1 MIFESL
7 PERIQLMNIYKMN
20 QMKGGWFIG
29 NFEPSVL
36 KTTQFE
42 IGILKH
48 KKGEQ
53 WPKHKH
59 KYAEEYNYIIEGQM
73 TIQNTLLSSGDIFI
87 LNRGEIADP
96 VFLEDCVVIVVKVP
110 SIPGDKIIIKEKK

>member
-1 MIFESL
+1 
-7 PERIQLMNIYKMN
+7 
-20 QMKGGWFIG
+20 MKGGWFIG

-59 KYAEEYNYIIEGQM
+59 EYAEEYNYIIEGQM